1 MTDAKFGRTETLIR
15 TPDFN
20 SISLFAMVM
29 QFCDVCPLAKV
40 RIELCTTE
48 RHVLYKKANIAK
60 THPQSKQ
67 RARDT
72 IDKTGVQFI
81 N

>member
-29 QFCDVCPLAKV
+29 QFCVMFALLQKL
-40 RIELCTTE
+40 E
-48 RHVLYKKANIAK
+48 
-60 THPQSKQ
+60 
-67 RARDT
+67 
-72 IDKTGVQFI
+72 
-81 N
+81 